1 MSRIS
6 RLKPVTLADLKKDFH
21 LAIPLQDY
29 NWIVQKG
36 LDPRSLLLRK
46 VHELQQQE
54 EEKELTP
61 EEVRAI
67 GEAKQREWEAF
78 KARAAEQ
85 KPPTVSECSNSTPGA
100 EKGDP

>member
-1 MSRIS
+1 MSRVS

-36 LDPRSLLLRK
+36 LDPKSLLLRK
-46 VHELQQQE
+46 VHELQKQE
-54 EEKELTP
+54 EEQELTP
-61 EEVRAI
+61 EEIRAI
-67 GEAKQREWEAF
+67 GEMKQREWEAF
-78 KARAAEQ
+78 KARAAAQ
-85 KPPTVSECSNSTPGA
+85 KPPTVSESMPGA